1 MAASFVMIHGREVPV
16 ELDRRAQDIS
26 VEECVKS
33 KLLLDWAASIDSDL
47 LISHV
52 FIQSIDYFGKRIG
65 FMKIVTNASRHG
77 AFAPGICFLRGGS
90 VSILVILQ
98 CEGEDWVVCTRQVRV
113 PVGAGA
119 LLELPAG
126 MVDEAGE
133 LAGVAVKELEEEVGI
148 ILKKGDL
155 TDMTELAW
163 KGRYMPRGAHPS
175 PGGSDEFIRFF
186 LHKRSVTR
194 EQLDAMRGK
203 ATGNI
208 EEGETIVLDLIPRK
222 DLWKMTTD
230 MKALSSMLLYQ
241 QLTAEGLIV

>member
-1 MAASFVMIHGREVPV
+1 MPV
-16 ELDRRAQDIS
+16 YLDRRAQDIS
-26 VEECVKS
+26 LDECVKS
-33 KLLLDWAASIDSDL
+33 KLLLDWASSIGSDL
-47 LISHV
+47 LISEV

-65 FMKIVTNASRHG
+65 FMKIATSATRHG
-77 AFAPGICFLRGGS
+77 TPVPGICFLRGGS
-90 VSILVILQ
+90 VSMLVILH
-98 CEGEDWVVCTRQVRV
+98 CEGEEWVICTRQARV

-133 LAGVAVKELEEEVGI
+133 LAGVAVKELKEEVGI
-148 ILKKGDL
+148 ILKKDDL

-163 KGRYMPRGAHPS
+163 KGQYMPRGAHPS

-230 MKALSSMLLYQ
+230 MKALSSMLLYDH
-241 QLTAEGLIV
+241 LTAEGLIV